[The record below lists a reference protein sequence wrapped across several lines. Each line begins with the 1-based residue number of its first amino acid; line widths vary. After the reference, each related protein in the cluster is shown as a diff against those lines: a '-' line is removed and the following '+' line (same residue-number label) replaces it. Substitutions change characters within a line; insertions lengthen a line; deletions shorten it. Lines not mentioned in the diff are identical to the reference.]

1 MIVMK
6 ILGRQDFALANE
18 IKPYSG
24 VDGDSALN
32 SQADKYLWLSTLPI
46 AAAILR
52 PFALGVD
59 VIAKNAAFTE
69 LTVSANKEPGLDLA
83 MLAQRVEALSKSDRD
98 SHFECIQSPDPVNLR
113 DLELNIA
120 RYSADSDMF
129 LVSIVDRTQESL
141 SRMNLRREMLSDSLT
156 GFCNRV
162 GFEEEIE
169 SAIQF
174 LKANPGSDGFAI
186 ILIDLARFS
195 RVNESVGAMAGD
207 ELIITVAR
215 RIKAR
220 TRSTEILGRLSGN
233 EFALFV
239 PLSSSSIDRRPDEK
253 IVDVRNESD
262 LQLHAIVDRLEAVFI
277 EPCRLS
283 NLEIQV
289 ECALAADV
297 GNVNYDDP
305 MDILRNAQIAMKRAK
320 LTKKFELYVPGSI
333 DTARRRFSIETDLRH
348 ALQQGELTMAYQPL
362 IDLDSGQLS
371 GFEAL
376 ARWNHPDRGP
386 ISPVDFIPVAEECGL
401 IVPLGRWALREAASA
416 VRAWDDAAGKTLPFK
431 MSVNMSVVQ
440 MMRDDVVDAVSDAL
454 SVSGIGGDRL
464 TLEITESAFVNDPDG
479 AIRML
484 NALKALNTNLAMD
497 DFGTGYSN
505 LAYLQRLP
513 IDVLKIDRSF
523 VSGLMDDK
531 DKHAIVKT
539 VLSLAHALGMKTT
552 AEGIETIETSAVL
565 KGLGCS
571 FGQGYYFA
579 RPLSPTDAYNYLIAD
594 NAPAIS

>member
-1 MIVMK
+1 MK
-6 ILGRQDFALANE
+6 IMGPNDFAYASPVE
-18 IKPYSG
+18 PIAG
-24 VDGDSALN
+24 LN
-32 SQADKYLWLSTLPI
+32 SVVISTPDYNNHLWLSSLPI
-46 AAAILR
+46 AAGILQPTPAGTR
-52 PFALGVD
+52 
-59 VIAKNAAFTE
+59 VIATNAAFSE
-69 LTVSANKEPGLDLA
+69 LTLSANKEPGLDLA
-83 MLAQRVEALSKSDRD
+83 MVSQRAEALLQSGRD
-98 SHFECIQSPDPVNLR
+98 CHFECLQSPDPVR
-113 DLELNIA
+113 PRELELNIA
-120 RYSADSDMF
+120 RFSAGSDMF
-129 LVSIVDRTQESL
+129 LVSIIDRTQESL
-141 SRMNLRREMLSDSLT
+141 SRLSLRREMLSDSLT

-162 GFEEEIE
+162 GFEEETE
-169 SAIQF
+169 AAAAF
-174 LKANPGSDGFAI
+174 MKANPGGDGFAI

-195 RVNESVGAMAGD
+195 RVNESIGSIAGD

-220 TRSTEILGRLSGN
+220 TRSTEILARLSGN

-239 PLSSSSIDRRPDEK
+239 PLRQDDSEELTQGNAD
-253 IVDVRNESD
+253 
-262 LQLHAIVDRLEAVFI
+262 QLLAIVGRLEAAFC
-277 EPCRLS
+277 EPCQLS

-297 GNVNYDDP
+297 GNVHKDDP

-320 LTKKFELYVPGSI
+320 LTKKFELYVPGSV
-333 DTARRRFSIETDLRH
+333 DTARRRFSIETDLRR
-348 ALQQGELTMAYQPL
+348 ALQHGELTMAYQPL

-401 IVPLGRWALREAASA
+401 IVPLGRWALQEAART
-416 VRAWDDAAGKTLPFK
+416 VRDWDAAAGKELPFK
-431 MSVNMSVVQ
+431 ISVNMSVVQ
-440 MMRDDVVDAVSDAL
+440 MMRDDVVDAVSEAL
-454 SVSGIGGDRL
+454 KHGGISGDRL

-479 AIRML
+479 AIRTL
-484 NALKALNTNLAMD
+484 NALKALNANLAMD

-505 LAYLQRLP
+505 LAYLQKLP

-523 VSGLMDDK
+523 VSGLMEDK

-552 AEGIETIETSAVL
+552 AEGIETIEISSAL

-579 RPLSPTDAYNYLIAD
+579 RPLSPTDAYTYLIAD